1 MQHLL
6 YQFGRYWIFLC
17 FQPCWEI
24 WHSKT
29 LLRNS
34 PSTHLYPHVSHLLAK
49 SLLLPGLVFG
59 RWFMWFAS
67 IRGCK
72 CLKPYHRV
80 FVKSSFDVQI
90 RRCPAWIKTPYR
102 WWWENIDVIGVCNL
116 DPLGLYLSNVFSVW
130 MTHLGVQDGALKTYQ
145 YSQPLQKP
153 TPIGS
158 VNISRQIWMC
168 LHQPRQNQ
176 LSVSTILARFNK
188 AGS

>member
-1 MQHLL
+1 MQHLP

-34 PSTHLYPHVSHLLAK
+34 PSTHLYPHVSHLLTK
-49 SLLLPGLVFG
+49 SLLLPCLVFG

-67 IRGCK
+67 NLRVKVENVWSLITE
-72 CLKPYHRV
+72 CLWRAHSTCR
-80 FVKSSFDVQI
+80 SGGA
-90 RRCPAWIKTPYR
+90 RAWIKTPCR

-153 TPIGS
+153 TPSGS

-168 LHQPRQNQ
+168 LNQPRQKK
-176 LSVSTILARFNK
+176 TIISFYHP
-188 AGS
+188 S